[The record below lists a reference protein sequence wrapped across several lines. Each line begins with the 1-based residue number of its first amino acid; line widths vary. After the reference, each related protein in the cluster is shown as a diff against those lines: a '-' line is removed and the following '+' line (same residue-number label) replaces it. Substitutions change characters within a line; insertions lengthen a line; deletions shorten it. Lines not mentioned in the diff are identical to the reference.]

1 MKRLP
6 LILLSIFAAALLCSC
21 TTTNSLNLTVTPTQ
35 DSQGTQGSSAI
46 AAMSDGELQMVVAS
60 SNFDGRN
67 AEFMVSLA
75 TSGES
80 TFTFRESDL
89 SLYGGNYQTGQ
100 WELISVWDSNT
111 YTRNVNA
118 GIVGAGILIAG
129 AIGTIAILD
138 AILNDGDSYIDFG
151 YTYFPSPYY
160 SGRYGYSFW
169 TDDPAVLATF
179 IALDTI
185 ENALAMNQLADMQSA
200 ELSSTLLQ
208 SGFVSKS
215 SKLAGLVSFSGIP
228 KYPDYKLSYRS
239 TSENMEF
246 IFSRSDRAEIVDPWK
261 EKSHPIFA
269 LNYNYTL
276 LTKRNSVTLSILAP
290 KDVGVFAGVSFFPPL
305 KFEKQEGMV
314 GAIAGLTWKILPF
327 FWLEGGAEVQWQP
340 EGRGHDILGIFGI
353 EYCINH
359 YSLRGAAIY
368 SKDEKSWYA
377 ELGLGVA
384 FF

>member
-1 MKRLP
+1 MKNRT
-6 LILLSIFAAALLCSC
+6 LILIFSLSLALLCSC
-21 TTTNSLNLTVTPTQ
+21 ATTNDLSLTVTPVQ
-35 DSQGTQGSSAI
+35 DSGGTQGSSSI
-46 AAMSDGELQMVVAS
+46 AAMSDGDLQMVVAS
-60 SNFDGRN
+60 SQFDGRN

-75 TSGES
+75 TNSES

-89 SLYGGNYQTGQ
+89 SLYGGNYQTGE
-100 WELISVWDSNT
+100 WELINVWDSNL
-111 YTRNVNA
+111 YARNTSA

-129 AIGTIAILD
+129 AIGTLAILD
-138 AILNDGDSYIDFG
+138 AILNDGETYIDFG

-160 SGRYGYSFW
+160 HGRYGYSFW

-200 ELSSTLLQ
+200 EISNTLLQ
-208 SGFVSKS
+208 SGFVTSS
-215 SKLAGLVSFSGIP
+215 SKLAGLVSFSDIP

-239 TSENMEF
+239 TTEDMEF

-269 LNYNYTL
+269 LNYNYTV

-305 KFEKQEGMV
+305 RFEKQDGMV
-314 GAIAGLTWKILPF
+314 GAIGGLTWKILPF
-327 FWLEGGAEVQWQP
+327 FWLEGGVEVQWQP
-340 EGRGHDILGIFGI
+340 DGRGHDLLGIFGL
-353 EYCINH
+353 EYCIYH
-359 YSLRGAAIY
+359 YSLRGAAVY
-368 SKDEKSWYA
+368 SKDEKSWYG